1 MASTLAVQQSRV
13 IPVSVDDAFAG
24 TLPLPLTTIF
34 THWYGPIPP
43 IRGVRDQVG
52 EWSSVGQTRV
62 VLLTGAGAMHETL
75 TSVDPPRSFTYTITG
90 ITGPL
95 GLLVGKAEGEWRFT
109 PYGWTNEETL
119 VTWQWTVHAASALTA
134 PLLPLLGALWRGYAR
149 QALKILETEL
159 PHR

>member
-1 MASTLAVQQSRV
+1 MASTLVVHESNGIDLKSEDV
-13 IPVSVDDAFAG
+13 FAR
-24 TLPLPLTTIF
+24 TLPLPLPTIF
-34 THWYGPIPP
+34 RRWYGPIPP
-43 IRGVRDQVG
+43 VAEVREQQG
-52 EWSSVGQTRV
+52 QWGTPGQTRV
-62 VLLTGAGAMHETL
+62 VVFKGTGAMHETL

-95 GLLVGKAEGEWRFT
+95 GLLVGKAEGEWSFT

-159 PHR
+159 HHR